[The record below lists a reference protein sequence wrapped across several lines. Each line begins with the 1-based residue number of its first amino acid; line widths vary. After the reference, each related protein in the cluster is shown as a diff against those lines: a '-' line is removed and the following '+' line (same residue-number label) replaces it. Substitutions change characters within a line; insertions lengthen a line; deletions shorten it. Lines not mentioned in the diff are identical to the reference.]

1 MLKKSFALALTLI
14 VGVLFGLAPSQQ
26 AQADAKIYTQPGDH
40 HVNGRYWNTE
50 CENYSS
56 TVIRCSTEI
65 WATKITKVGG
75 HYVAD
80 NGWVFNNLTYLPSN
94 PGDWGN
100 NPLANPGKWT
110 DKDGRTWR
118 TECNTATTGHGACR
132 TYSEA
137 TTITRSKNSR
147 GHWSYSQKNELVFNN
162 IVTFATDKVAPVTS
176 IPAPAPAL
184 SGVPQENSSSATAQQ
199 VVQAAL
205 GKVGSSYRHAAAG
218 PSAFDCSGLT
228 SWAYSQAG
236 ISLPRN
242 SRAQFNGAGTRISKS
257 QLQPGDLVFYYSPVS
272 HVAIYIGD
280 GKIVDAANRRTG
292 VRVTSVNEMP
302 FSGAVRVIN

>member
-1 MLKKSFALALTLI
+1 M
-14 VGVLFGLAPSQQ
+14 
-26 AQADAKIYTQPGDH
+26 YERPGYH
-40 HVNGRYWNTE
+40 NVNGRQWFTW
-50 CENYSS
+50 CEPYSQ
-56 TVIRCSTEI
+56 TVRCWTNI
-65 WATKITKVGG
+65 WATEVNLVGG
-75 HYVAD
+75 RYVAT

-205 GKVGSSYRHAAAG
+205 GKTLITTTFRLTLAGFPRDGSSPIR
-218 PSAFDCSGLT
+218 
-228 SWAYSQAG
+228 
-236 ISLPRN
+236 LPRPPIQAVQALN
-242 SRAQFNGAGTRISKS
+242 YDASDGSNVTTR
-257 QLQPGDLVFYYSPVS
+257 SPAPATMAS
-272 HVAIYIGD
+272 T
-280 GKIVDAANRRTG
+280 N
-292 VRVTSVNEMP
+292 
-302 FSGAVRVIN
+302 